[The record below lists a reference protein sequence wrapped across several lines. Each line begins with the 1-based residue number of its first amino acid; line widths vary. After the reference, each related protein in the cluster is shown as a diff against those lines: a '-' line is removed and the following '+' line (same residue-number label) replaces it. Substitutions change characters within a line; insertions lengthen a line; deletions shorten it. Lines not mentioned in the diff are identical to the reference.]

1 MTDCMGTE
9 ALRAVELDPST
20 ECNWKG
26 KALGA
31 PPPPWAKQHQRHVRE
46 ATLHAATE
54 RAGAPVADENNNNNR
69 RTARSSN
76 QAAGSSHHRRLMT
89 PRGKEGLAPV
99 GGNPRAYFEVAR
111 TEHELGRHTRAFA
124 ALVRA

>member
-1 MTDCMGTE
+1 MCDE
-9 ALRAVELDPST
+9 QALRAVELDPST

-46 ATLHAATE
+46 ATLSAATE

-76 QAAGSSHHRRLMT
+76 QAAGSSHHHRRLMT